1 MDITT
6 YDNIL
11 DGLKA
16 YNEKAERPYG
26 NSIVSIPTAKPTYP
40 YTIIDEIRNISVPSL
55 NGLIDKVSR
64 VGYKVDI
71 YAKTKGNVTKQ
82 TIARRIA
89 QVVDEYLT
97 GIGLFRESYN
107 IFVTEVDGSIYHII
121 MVYTGVVNEYRRN
134 LI

>member
-1 MDITT
+1 MDITI

-11 DGLKA
+11 EGLKVH
-16 YNEKAERPYG
+16 NERAERPYG
-26 NSIVSIPTAKPTYP
+26 NSIVSIPTTKPTYP

-55 NGLIDKVSR
+55 NGLIDRVSR

-82 TIARRIA
+82 TIARKIA

-97 GIGLFRESYN
+97 SVGLFRESYN